1 MENKNY
7 EFSAA
12 TEEEAIAA
20 GLEELGLSRQE
31 VEVEVLDSGSKGIF
45 GLGAR
50 LARVLIHPIS
60 SLADVAPV
68 MEKSHLPHKH
78 LAEATVEADQELEEE
93 YSESEDEETEET
105 SRLFGGEVVN
115 EDSLATTI
123 TVVEDLLEK
132 MRVRATVEGKIDV
145 QPPANDQPLILIDIK
160 GEDLSYLIGRHSET
174 LNALQYI
181 TSLIVGREIGHWVPL
196 QIDVQGF
203 RKRRERQLHRMA
215 LSMADQVMKTGRR
228 IPLEP
233 MTCPERRIFFFI
245 DTDRDDVYTES
256 IGEEPN
262 RKVVIYPR
270 EE

>member
-12 TEEEAIAA
+12 TEEEAVAA
-20 GLEELGLSRQE
+20 GLNELGLSMQE
-31 VEVEVLDSGSKGIF
+31 VEIEVLDSGSKGIF

-50 LARVLIHPIS
+50 QARVAIRPLSQLTGVASVVEKIQVAS
-60 SLADVAPV
+60 EKLVEDVEDVA
-68 MEKSHLPHKH
+68 
-78 LAEATVEADQELEEE
+78 LEEIE
-93 YSESEDEETEET
+93 ASESEDEGAQDDAQ
-105 SRLFGGEVVN
+105 SLSGEVVN
-115 EDSLATTI
+115 ENSLATTV

-132 MRVRATVEGKIDV
+132 MHVHATVEGKIAV
-145 QPPANDQPLILIDIK
+145 QPPANDQPLIMIDIK

-181 TSLIVGREIGHWVPL
+181 TSLIVGREVGHWVPI

-203 RKRRERQLHRMA
+203 RERRERQLYKMA
-215 LSMADQVMKTGRR
+215 LSMADQVIKTGRR

-233 MTCPERRIFFFI
+233 MTGPERRIIHLFLR
-245 DTDRDDVYTES
+245 DRDDIYTES

-262 RKVVIYPR
+262 RKVVIHPR

>member
-1 MENKNY
+1 MGNRTY
-7 EFSAA
+7 EFTAA

-20 GLEELGLSRQE
+20 GLAELGLSRQE
-31 VEVEVLDSGSKGIF
+31 VEIEVLDSGSKGIF

-50 LARVLIHPIS
+50 PARVSIHPVS
-60 SLADVAPV
+60 TLTGVAPV
-68 MEKSHLPHKH
+68 VERIHPEPEDP
-78 LAEATVEADQELEEE
+78 AEAISDTDHDFEED
-93 YSESEDEETEET
+93 YPESEDEEAEEA
-105 SRLFGGEVVN
+105 SRDYSSEVVN
-115 EDSLATTI
+115 ANSLATAI

-132 MRVRATVEGKIDV
+132 MRVHATVEGKIDV
-145 QPPANDQPLILIDIK
+145 QPSANDQPLILIDIK

-181 TSLIVGREIGHWVPL
+181 TSLIVGREVGHWVPL

-203 RKRRERQLHRMA
+203 RERRERQLHKMA
-215 LSMADQVMKTGRR
+215 LSMADQVVKTGRR

-233 MTCPERRIFFFI
+233 MTGPERRIIHLFLR
-245 DTDRDDVYTES
+245 DRDDVYTES